1 MQSAYLLSRQE
12 WTMSSQKAHAGVGCW
27 DKAMHGG
34 RVAGRE
40 DLWNT
45 LDMGAEGERRM
56 QQVFHC
62 RAADETGG
70 FDLEEQRER

>member
-1 MQSAYLLSRQE
+1 
-12 WTMSSQKAHAGVGCW
+12 MSSQKAHAGVGCW

-45 LDMGAEGERRM
+45 LGIGAEGERRM
-56 QQVFHC
+56 Q
-62 RAADETGG
+62 
-70 FDLEEQRER
+70 